1 MKRALKNRDG
11 FTLVELIIVIAILA
25 VLALAAMLGYSN
37 LSESARETAEK
48 ANAGVVVRS
57 LNTYNQLVGT
67 GTKLTAV
74 PAVSGSKMPLELKT
88 SGGAL
93 VDLDLTIDAA
103 DLSAANSSVALGNVL
118 GWVEY
123 NAAGGRFTIKA

>member
-1 MKRALKNRDG
+1 MKLKNRGG

-25 VLALAAMLGYSN
+25 VLALAAMLGYAN
-37 LSESARETAEK
+37 LSDSARETAEK

-74 PAVSGSKMPLELKT
+74 PAVSGNKMPLELKT

-93 VDLDLTIDAA
+93 VDLDLTIDTA
-103 DLSAANSSVALGNVL
+103 DLSAANASVALSNVL
-118 GWVEY
+118 DWVEY
-123 NAAGGRFTIKA
+123 NAAGGRFIIKA